1 MFYKVDL
8 VTQKKT
14 NSFIKLFELVTR
26 SVMLFW
32 VTQSCNPGIPDL
44 G

>member
-1 MFYKVDL
+1 MSYKVDL
-8 VTQKKT
+8 VTQKK
-14 NSFIKLFELVTR
+14 NSCIKPFELVTR

-32 VTQSCNPGIPDL
+32 VIQICNSGIPDL